1 MCRSHAHL
9 NNELLIQSVLLET
22 KELVDE
28 ADVFEPAEEEA
39 GVRRLIGAGRCYRCG
54 RALSHC

>member
-9 NNELLIQSVLLET
+9 NNELLIQSVLSET

-39 GVRRLIGAGRCYRCG
+39 GVRWLIAVGR
-54 RALSHC
+54 